1 MEYSFLHCSR
11 PWLASQDPILKPD
24 RGYPEPLVPRFSHGD
39 RSSRGASDPTRR
51 DHSES
56 IGNTTYTNLLGKRS
70 KSGAKDGGRQIDG
83 SVSHGGTKRSTC
95 TLDKRRASAAS
106 HRTGRERNW
115 SWDGENR
122 VRGRRQAATWLGKK
136 LLVPWTKDIARDIE
150 IGGGGSL

>member
-56 IGNTTYTNLLGKRS
+56 IGNTTYTNRVNVANLDPRMEAVRLTEACHTEGRNGARARS
-70 KSGAKDGGRQIDG
+70 INGGLVQP
-83 SVSHGGTKRSTC
+83 
-95 TLDKRRASAAS
+95 A
-106 HRTGRERNW
+106 TGREGRETG
-115 SWDGENR
+115 GETER
-122 VRGRRQAATWLGKK
+122 IGSEGVDKLPLG
-136 LLVPWTKDIARDIE
+136 
-150 IGGGGSL
+150 